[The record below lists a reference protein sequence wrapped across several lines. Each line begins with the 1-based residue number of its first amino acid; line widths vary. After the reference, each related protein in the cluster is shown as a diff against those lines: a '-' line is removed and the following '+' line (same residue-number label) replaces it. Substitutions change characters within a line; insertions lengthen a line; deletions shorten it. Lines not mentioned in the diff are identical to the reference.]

1 MEHIKS
7 WETITQTGLNIRQGW
22 QQLADKHGLNIN
34 HWGLAALTGFTFQ
47 SENALA
53 YKTLITQEMLAK
65 GYLAGNSVYVC
76 IDHTPEVVA
85 EFLDTLDPIFA
96 LINECEEGRDVM
108 SLLKGPVCHGG
119 FKRLN

>member
-1 MEHIKS
+1 
-7 WETITQTGLNIRQGW
+7 LNIRQGW
-22 QQLADKHGLNIN
+22 QKLADKHGLKIS
-34 HWGLAALTGFTFQ
+34 HWGLAALTGFSFQ
-47 SENALA
+47 SDNALA

-76 IDHTPEVVA
+76 IDHTSEVVEGFFA
-85 EFLDTLDPIFA
+85 ALDPIFA
-96 LINECEEGRDVM
+96 VIKECEEGRDVM